1 MDKKSSMVMVAARI
15 GLGLILVFLVPVT
28 AMFHGPWTAQGA
40 EVQLQVI
47 QLLKNLSIAGGLLAV
62 AAAGPGLFSLDERRA
77 RGAKAARASWKAVRA
92 S

>member
-1 MDKKSSMVMVAARI
+1 
-15 GLGLILVFLVPVT
+15 VPVT
-28 AMFHGPWTAQGA
+28 AVFHGPWTAQGA

-47 QLLKNLSIAGGLLAV
+47 QFLKNLSIAGGLLAV

-77 RGAKAARASWKAVRA
+77 QGAKAERASWKAVRA